1 MEDRLSPDEV
11 FAFMDE
17 VKIVAH
23 HLLRQWH
30 GASLQTTGLMLT
42 AFRRLGYADQDW
54 STVTWENRRHFF
66 GAVRRAMKQSLSNH
80 ARAERHRLQHEILV
94 DPTTLQFY
102 ELKQT
107 LQTDPARVLALEE
120 ALAELERQHP
130 DWVEAIEYRFYVGL
144 TLEETARMMD
154 VNERQIRRWWD
165 RAQPWLYERILQMIH
180 EGMREGGAHDSA
192 N

>member
-1 MEDRLSPDEV
+1 MADQLSRDEV

-23 HLLRQWH
+23 HLLRQWQ

-42 AFRRLGYADQDW
+42 ALRRLGYADQDW

-66 GAVRRAMKQSLSNH
+66 GAVRRAMKQALSNH
-80 ARAERHRLQHEILV
+80 ARAARRRLQHEIPV
-94 DPTTLQFY
+94 DPTKLQFY
-102 ELKQT
+102 ELKQA
-107 LQTDPARVLALEE
+107 LQTDPAGVVALEE
-120 ALAELERQHP
+120 ALAELEQQHP

-165 RAQPWLYERILQMIH
+165 RALPWLHERILQMMH
-180 EGMREGGAHDSA
+180 EEMPGGWRS
-192 N
+192 